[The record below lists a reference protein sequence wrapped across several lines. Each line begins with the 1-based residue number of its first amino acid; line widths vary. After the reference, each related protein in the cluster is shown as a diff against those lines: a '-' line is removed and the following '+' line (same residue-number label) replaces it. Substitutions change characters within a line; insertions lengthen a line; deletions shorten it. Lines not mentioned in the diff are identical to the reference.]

1 MKYPTYKRI
10 LIFAFVLVSF
20 FMCCIFIF
28 LIKPYPGEDF
38 AVYQRA
44 GWNLSQGNGFSQ
56 EAGSPYFPLKWRMPL
71 YPLFLALVY
80 KLFGLNNNIVFIIQA
95 IIFSAITVILFYITK
110 ELLNERIAYICA
122 FLYAIYPIGPYWAG
136 VLYPETLLTLL
147 LILTVYFLIKY
158 TIQLKLRYLVF
169 GFFFSGL
176 CILARP
182 EFIYYPLFI
191 ILGFLILRFRVKD
204 VFKIAA
210 VGFLVLTFT
219 IGPWVVRNYKVY
231 GRFVP
236 LIEGYQSGH
245 LFYLATIEFRGNWSG
260 VDCSKDSLLLK
271 QKAEFAAK
279 GYNVS
284 EPFPFDL
291 ALEPGVNRIFYEY
304 AFKNIKSEPFSY
316 ALSYLKRFLRLFV
329 AVYNSV
335 YNPLIIF
342 VNIIVSSVIL
352 LFGLAGLWL
361 LRKEVAGKIMLFLP
375 FFYVILIHLPLKASS
390 RYTVSV
396 RPYLIVL
403 ASVALSAIWERISP
417 MIEKRKQG

>member
-1 MKYPTYKRI
+1 MLT
-10 LIFAFVLVSF
+10 FAVLSF
-20 FMCCIFIF
+20 FMCCVFIF

-38 AVYQRA
+38 AVYQRV

-56 EAGSPYFPLKWRMPL
+56 EAGPPYLPLKWRMPL

-80 KLFGLNNNIVFIIQA
+80 KVFGLNNNAVFIIQA
-95 IIFSAITVILFYITK
+95 IIFSFTTLILFCITK
-110 ELLNERIAYICA
+110 EMLNERVAYICA

-136 VLYPETLLTLL
+136 VLYPETLLTFL
-147 LILTVYFLIKY
+147 LILTTYFFIKSVR
-158 TIQLKLRYLVF
+158 QGKLSYLVF

-182 EFIYYPLFI
+182 EFIYYPFFI
-191 ILGFLILRFRVKD
+191 MLGFLILKFRVKHIL
-204 VFKIAA
+204 KIATT
-210 VGFLVLTFT
+210 GFLVLAFT
-219 IGPWVVRNYKVY
+219 MGPWVARNYKVY

-260 VDCSKDSLLLK
+260 VDCLKDPLLLK
-271 QKAEFAAK
+271 QKEEFAAK

-284 EPFPFDL
+284 EPFPFEL
-291 ALEPGVNRIFYEY
+291 ALEPQANRVFYEY

-316 ALSYLKRFLRLFV
+316 TLSYLKRFLRLFV

-335 YNPLIIF
+335 YNPLVIF
-342 VNIIVSSVIL
+342 ANIVVSAAIL
-352 LFGLAGLWL
+352 LFGLAGFWL
-361 LRKEVAGKIMLFLP
+361 MRKELAGKIMLFLP

-390 RYTVSV
+390 RYTVSI

-403 ASVALSAIWERISP
+403 ASVALSALWERINLT
-417 MIEKRKQG
+417 IRNRKRG